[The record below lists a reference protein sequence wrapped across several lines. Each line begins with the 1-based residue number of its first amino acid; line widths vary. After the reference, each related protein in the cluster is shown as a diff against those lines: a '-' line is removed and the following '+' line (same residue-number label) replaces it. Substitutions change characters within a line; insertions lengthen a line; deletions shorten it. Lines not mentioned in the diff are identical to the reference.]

1 MFKKILKIVFKL
13 SLIGAVI
20 GALGIM
26 GLYLYIK
33 PSLPEVETLREVKL
47 QQPMRVLSSDG
58 KLITQF
64 GEKRRIPVTY
74 DEIPQQMVHALIS
87 SEDDRFFQHPGV
99 DWRGIARAVW
109 VLSTTGEKK
118 VGGSTITMQV
128 AREFFLSRKKN
139 YMRKVREIFLALK
152 MEKEL
157 SKEEILTLYANKT
170 FLGQR
175 AYGVA
180 AAARVYYG
188 KTLSELSLAEIAIIS
203 GIPQA
208 PSRLNPVSNPDQ
220 AKKRRAYVLRRMLEQ
235 DYITQ
240 EQHDQANLEPIE
252 TYVHRAEIEVEAP
265 YIAELVRDDALELF
279 GEAIYSDGY
288 QIFTTVKS
296 NLQNH
301 ANLSLRKALHEYDE
315 RHGFRRIGGQI
326 DIPENTD
333 DFLETD
339 WRKLFKDYPDLGLMH
354 TMLITSISNEAA
366 DLVDRSGQ
374 KHTLTTAGIEWA
386 KAYVNRDRTERKVP
400 KLSDLFKAGDII
412 YVIKALDKNDQE
424 IWRLAQ
430 SPEPEAAL
438 ISLHPDTGA
447 IIAMSSG
454 YDFVKSKFNR
464 VTQAQRQPGSSFKPF
479 VYSAALENGFHA
491 SSLFNDAPIVFEDDQ
506 LETTW
511 RPQNSSQKFYGPT
524 RMREALV
531 KSRNLVSIRIL
542 QEVGIRNTV
551 NYLTRF
557 AFPEEQM
564 DKDLSLALGSAAMS
578 PLQMARAYAAIA
590 NGGFLID
597 PYYIERIEDAQG
609 NVVFQAEAKPLC
621 HACPYQAENLPE
633 ILMSSDSELNIQT
646 DITESKTILS
656 KKTKIAKNE
665 KIQTKVTD
673 RAPRIISPENAFIIQ
688 SMMREVVRRGTA
700 TKAQVLKRND
710 LAGKTGTTN
719 DQRDAW
725 FSGFVPELVT
735 ISWVGFDDMQQLG
748 RREYGAVAAL
758 PMWIDF
764 MRVALNDI
772 PVTDYTNIDPP
783 NNIVKAEINP
793 ESGLLIRLSS
803 DLPVN
808 VDNISDIL
816 NNDINNEN
824 LLEAINYSGPTMEE
838 YYFTNNLPEVE
849 KEKIEDIF
857 FFEGETVMTTTEEG
871 EESLETEEESLF

>member
-1 MFKKILKIVFKL
+1 MFKKITKFLFKL

-20 GALGIM
+20 GALAVV
-26 GLYLYIK
+26 GLYFYVK

-47 QQPMRVLSSDG
+47 QQPMRVLSADG

-87 SEDDRFFQHPGV
+87 SEDDRFFKHPGV
-99 DWRGIARAVW
+99 DWKGIARAVW
-109 VLSTTGEKK
+109 VLTTTGEKR

-128 AREFFLSRKKN
+128 AREFFLSRKKD

-188 KTLSELSLAEIAIIS
+188 KTLDELTLAEIAIIS

-208 PSRLNPVSNPDQ
+208 PSRLNPVSNPED
-220 AKKRRAYVLRRMLEQ
+220 AKRRRAYVLRRMLEQ
-235 DYITQ
+235 GYINQT
-240 EQHDQANLEPIE
+240 EHDEANATPIE

-265 YIAELVRDDALELF
+265 HIAEMVRDHALELF

-288 QIFTTVKS
+288 QIVTTVKS
-296 NLQNH
+296 KLQNH

-315 RHGFRRIGGQI
+315 RHGFRRVGGQI
-326 DIPENTD
+326 DVPENPD
-333 DFLETD
+333 ELLETD

-354 TMLITSISNEAA
+354 TMLVLELNNDTAK
-366 DLVDRSGQ
+366 LVDRSGQ
-374 KHTLTTAGIEWA
+374 RHELTKTGIEWA
-386 KAYVNRDRTERKVP
+386 KAFVNRDRIEKDSPRMSELLQT
-400 KLSDLFKAGDII
+400 GDII
-412 YVIKALDKNDQE
+412 YVIEALDKDDNPM
-424 IWRLAQ
+424 WRLAQ
-430 SPEPEAAL
+430 SPEPEGAL
-438 ISLHPDTGA
+438 IALHPNTGA
-447 IIAMSSG
+447 MLAMSSG
-454 YDFVKSKFNR
+454 YDFIKSKFNR

-479 VYSAALENGFHA
+479 VYSAALENNFHA

-542 QEVGIRNTV
+542 QEVGINNTV
-551 NYLTRF
+551 DYLTRF
-557 AFPEEQM
+557 AFPEEQI

-590 NGGFLID
+590 NGGFLVE
-597 PYYIERIEDAQG
+597 PFYIERIEDAQG
-609 NVVFQAEAKPLC
+609 NVVFEAAPKRIC
-621 HACPYQAENLPE
+621 RECKYRAKHLPE
-633 ILMSSDSELNIQT
+633 VTVNDA
-646 DITESKTILS
+646 TEAGDFPLEGVFIASNDVRS
-656 KKTKIAKNE
+656 KKPAEQKIE
-665 KIQTKVTD
+665 TRVYD
-673 RAPRIISPENAFIIQ
+673 RAPRVMTPENAFIIQ

-700 TKAQVLKRND
+700 TKAQALGRTD

-725 FSGFVPELVT
+725 FSGFVPELATV
-735 ISWVGFDDMQQLG
+735 SWVGFDDMQQLG

-764 MRVALNDI
+764 MQVALEDI
-772 PVTDYTNIDPP
+772 PVTDFENLVPP
-783 NNIVKAEINP
+783 RGIVKAEINP
-793 ESGLLIRLSS
+793 ESGLLVRLANDDLSS
-803 DLPVN
+803 TTSH
-808 VDNISDIL
+808 SDITTTEMSY
-816 NNDINNEN
+816 DQSSQV
-824 LLEAINYSGPTMEE
+824 NYSGPTMEE
-838 YYFTNNLPEVE
+838 YYFSYNLPEYE
-849 KEKIEDIF
+849 KEEIEDIF
-857 FFEGETVMTTTEEG
+857 FFEGETVVTTTEDG
-871 EESLETEEESLF
+871 EETIETEEESLF